1 VTVSTEAKR
10 DTLDPRA
17 GSCPWEEE
25 DVGQVKRRAVAVLV
39 GGTLALGSVGGAL
52 AATARIRAKGER
64 WRPAHTFIGRGDRV
78 TWRNPTSRTHDVKGY
93 GGWSFSKVL
102 PPGASVSR
110 RFRSHGT
117 YKFRCV
123 RHSAIVG
130 GQCRGMCGLIHVS

>member
-1 VTVSTEAKR
+1 
-10 DTLDPRA
+10 
-17 GSCPWEEE
+17 
-25 DVGQVKRRAVAVLV
+25 VGQVKRRVVAVLV
-39 GGTLALGSVGGAL
+39 GGTLAMASVGGAL

-64 WRPAHTFIGRGDRV
+64 WRPAHTYIGRGDRV
-78 TWRNPTSRTHDVKGY
+78 TWRNPTSRTHDVRGY

>member
-1 VTVSTEAKR
+1 VAISKGGE
-10 DTLDPRA
+10 
-17 GSCPWEEE
+17 G
-25 DVGQVKRRAVAVLV
+25 VGQAKKRAVAVLV
-39 GGTLALGSVGGAL
+39 GGALALGSYGGAV
-52 AATARIRAKGER
+52 AATSRIRASGER
-64 WRPAHTFIGRGDRV
+64 WRPVHTFIDKGDRV

-102 PPGASVSR
+102 PPGTSVSR

-130 GQCRGMCGLIHVS
+130 GACRGMCGLIHVS